1 VLDAIRALAAATGA
15 DPELAVQDALP
26 YQYLVRAI
34 AA

>member
-1 VLDAIRALAAATGA
+1 MAAVLQPAFAAGA